1 MKSRWE
7 IILPTPNLNS
17 YVHTTSKINRSRVF
31 YSITLQ
37 CRCFLSSS
45 SPLSRN
51 LRMLIIFFLSTSD
64 KWKFQ
69 VYNFTAFRQIIL
81 NGVVVSQECIF
92 ENKMICVVYW
102 TVKHYILIPNW
113 YGRCAKKNTTFPKT
127 LHSWQGNRGLLA
139 VSYFKWTMQTC
150 TWHDYLICL

>member
-17 YVHTTSKINRSRVF
+17 YVHTTSKINRSSVF

-37 CRCFLSSS
+37 CRCFLSSC

-51 LRMLIIFFLSTSD
+51 LRRLIILFLSTSD
-64 KWKFQ
+64 KWKYQ

-81 NGVVVSQECIF
+81 KRVVVSQESTF
-92 ENKMICVVYW
+92 ENKMMFVVYW
-102 TVKHYILIPNW
+102 TVKSYILIPIW
-113 YGRCAKKNTTFPKT
+113 YGRFAKKPTSPKS
-127 LHSWQGNRGLLA
+127 LNSWRK
-139 VSYFKWTMQTC
+139 VTE
-150 TWHDYLICL
+150 DY